1 MMVLEVFCFLRSPG
15 GPFGVLLVSKI
26 DKKIIEFSQHKDVKE
41 IQDHTLINDVV
52 KYVGLVPTDSLTKQ
66 LKAEYKT
73 WKQQLD
79 SNIKELRNHEKQMGT
94 KN

>member
-1 MMVLEVFCFLRSPG
+1 MSEITEKQLR
-15 GPFGVLLVSKI
+15 KI
-26 DKKIIEFSQHKDVKE
+26 RHILFEAMDKKVIEFSQHKDVKE

-52 KYVGLVPTDSLTKQ
+52 KYVGLKPTDSLTRQ

-79 SNIKELRNHEKQMGT
+79 TNIKELRDREKQVGT
-94 KN
+94 NI

>member
-1 MMVLEVFCFLRSPG
+1 MTQISEKQLRKIRH
-15 GPFGVLLVSKI
+15 LLFDAM
-26 DKKIIEFSQHKDVKE
+26 DKKIIEFSQNRDIKE

-52 KYVGLVPTDSLTKQ
+52 KYVGLIPTDSLTKQ

-79 SNIKELRNHEKQMGT
+79 SNIKELRNHQKQTGT
-94 KN
+94 NN

>member
-1 MMVLEVFCFLRSPG
+1 MNEITEKQLRKIRH
-15 GPFGVLLVSKI
+15 LLFEAM
-26 DKKIIEFSQHKDVKE
+26 DKKIIEFSEHKDVKE

-52 KYVGLVPTDSLTKQ
+52 KYVGLKPTDSLTRQ

-79 SNIKELRNHEKQMGT
+79 TNIKELRDREKQVGT
-94 KN
+94 NI